1 MEDSK
6 VANLVDTHA
15 HLDMMVGNERELP
28 RVLEGAKK
36 EGVSEIISVGI
47 DLASSRKAIHFAENF
62 DGVYA
67 AVGIHPNDANLFSGD
82 ALKELEGLSEN
93 TKVKAWGEIGL
104 DFYRDYTPRKVQYDA
119 FEAQLQAASKRGL
132 PVIIHAR
139 DALSE
144 CIEIISEFSKRNGIQ
159 GVFHCF
165 SGSTREAT
173 RVLDLGFYLSFTG
186 VITFPNAKG
195 LRDVAAFVPIDRILI
210 ETDSPFLSPVPFR
223 GKPNEP
229 GRVRFVAEAISR
241 LKKMDFLEVALCTTR
256 NARALFGLSVQ

>member
-1 MEDSK
+1 MEDSN

-15 HLDMMVGNERELP
+15 HLDMIVRSDRELP
-28 RVLEGAKK
+28 KLLERANK

-47 DLASSRKAIHFAENF
+47 DLTSSRKALHFAENF
-62 DGVYA
+62 DSVYA
-67 AVGIHPNDANLFSGD
+67 AVGIHPNDANLFSDD

-104 DFYRDYTPRKVQYDA
+104 DFYRDYTPRRVQYDA
-119 FEAQLQAASKRGL
+119 LEAQLEAASKREL

-139 DALSE
+139 NALSE
-144 CIEIISEFSKRNGIQ
+144 CIEIIREFSKRNSIQ

-165 SGSTREAT
+165 SGSTRDAT
-173 RVLDLGFYLSFTG
+173 RVLDLGFFVSFTG
-186 VITFPNAKG
+186 VVTFPNAKG
-195 LRDVAAFVPIDRILI
+195 LRDVAAYVPIDRILI
-210 ETDSPFLSPVPFR
+210 ETDSPFLSPVPYR

-229 GRVRFVAEAISR
+229 GRVRFVAETISR
-241 LKKMDFLEVALCTTR
+241 IKKMDFPEVALCTTR